1 MEGWWRWYQAIGHMV
16 KPNKEKSL
24 NKHTHSSRR
33 MNARGSLRGLKLNVN
48 PEVSTLFTGI
58 RILLRKW
65 ALHYE
70 RSHTQIAFGKKKIKT
85 KFDFHTL
92 CRRLYLGDI
101 HRIFRRIAP
110 LGGITRLLPWN
121 FHSSFLDLRVLSETF
136 LQFHRLVVGDTWPLA
151 SIGALQGNGGETV
164 KLLSKYVRVN
174 VNLNWIQS
182 GKISKPGN
190 IHGPDMQYQC
200 TPHLWALVKH

>member
-70 RSHTQIAFGKKKIKT
+70 RSHTQIAFGKKKNKNKIW
-85 KFDFHTL
+85 FSHSL
-92 CRRLYLGDI
+92 S
-101 HRIFRRIAP
+101 AP
-110 LGGITRLLPWN
+110 LPGRHPSYFPENSTVRRDNTSASLKLPQLLPGSPCLVRNFSPVSSARSGWHVTSGVDRGAAGKRWWN
-121 FHSSFLDLRVLSETF
+121 GEITF
-136 LQFHRLVVGDTWPLA
+136 EVCP
-151 SIGALQGNGGETV
+151 
-164 KLLSKYVRVN
+164 
-174 VNLNWIQS
+174 
-182 GKISKPGN
+182 
-190 IHGPDMQYQC
+190 C
-200 TPHLWALVKH
+200 